1 MEQNQDFFTLFLQND
16 EIKCE
21 VLEIFLSDTFIVCG
35 MKKRQEAGLYINMKI
50 IDLMVVS
57 EKPVDYG
64 KKDK

>member
-1 MEQNQDFFTLFLQND
+1 
-16 EIKCE
+16 
-21 VLEIFLSDTFIVCG
+21 